1 MKKPANI
8 VYGVE
13 DRPPVSIIVLSGLQN
28 VAVMAVYLIL
38 PLIVCRKADASI
50 AVTIAV
56 LSFSMVVMGIATLLQ
71 LARSRFVGSGYLT
84 PAHFTGIYTS
94 PSLIAVETAG
104 LPLMFGMTAFAGAIE
119 TGLSRVLSRLRP
131 YFPPEIAGSVVMLVG
146 VTNAA
151 ISVRYLAEPTGTA
164 TSAETGVIV
173 AVATL
178 GSMVALN
185 VWTRGTLRMVCALI
199 GIIAGYVLAAALGL
213 LTAKD
218 FAVASEVPILALPEV
233 SHLGWS
239 FDIALMV
246 PFVISAVAATLKAM
260 AVVSFCQKINDS
272 EWIRPDLNNVRGG
285 VAADGLGT
293 FVAGALGTFGVNAS
307 PSCVALS
314 AATGVTARTVA
325 YVIAAMLAV
334 AAFLPGVAMTLAI
347 MPKPVVAAALMF
359 TACFLLINGMQ
370 LITSRMLDSRK
381 TFVVG
386 LTIIAGLA
394 IEIFPHAANFA
405 PSVLKPILGSSL
417 VFGTVL
423 AFTMN
428 IVFRLGV
435 RQKVSLL
442 LEPAEDNVS
451 KLDNFLDEC
460 GAKWGARHDIIS
472 RAGFAMHQ
480 AVEAAID
487 HCNVRGLIRI
497 DASFDEFNL
506 DLTMTFE
513 GDLLELPERRPSEA
527 DIRQSDDGMRL
538 LAGFMLR
545 RNADRVHS
553 ERVGEMAVVRFHF
566 DH

>member
-1 MKKPANI
+1 VRKPANI
-8 VYGVE
+8 IYGVE
-13 DRPPVSIIVLSGLQN
+13 DRPPVSIVVLSGLQN

-38 PLIVCRKADASI
+38 PLIVCRKVDASI
-50 AVTIAV
+50 AVTVAV
-56 LSFSMVVMGIATLLQ
+56 LSFAMLAMGIATLLQ
-71 LARSRFVGSGYLT
+71 LARSWGVGSGYLC

-94 PSLIAVETAG
+94 SSLSAAEAGG
-104 LPLMFGMTAFAGAIE
+104 LPLVFGMTAFAGLTEA
-119 TGLSRVLSRLRP
+119 GLSRILHRLRP
-131 YFPPEIAGSVVMLVG
+131 YFPPEIAGLVVMLVG

-151 ISVRYLAEPTGTA
+151 ISVRYLAEPTR
-164 TSAETGVIV
+164 SAIDAQRGVVVAIV
-173 AVATL
+173 TL
-178 GSMVALN
+178 GLMVALN
-185 VWTRGTLRMVCALI
+185 VWTRGTLRMVCALV
-199 GIIAGYVLAAALGL
+199 GIVVGYILAGALGL

-218 FAVASEVPILALPEV
+218 LARAAEAPIFALPQV
-233 SHLGWS
+233 GHLSWT
-239 FDIALMV
+239 FDIALTV
-246 PFVISAVAATLKAM
+246 PFVVSAVAATLKAM
-260 AVVSFCQKINDS
+260 AVVSLCQKINDAD
-272 EWIRPDLNNVRGG
+272 WIRPDLNNIRCG

-293 FVAGALGTFGVNAS
+293 FVAGALGTFGINAS
-307 PSCVALS
+307 PSCVGLS

-325 YVIAAMLAV
+325 YAIAAILAV
-334 AAFLPGVAMTLAI
+334 SAFLPGVAVMLAI

-386 LTIIAGLA
+386 LTIVAGLA
-394 IEIFPHAANFA
+394 IEIFPHIADGA
-405 PSVLKPILGSSL
+405 PAMLQPVLGSSL

-428 IVFRLGV
+428 IVFRIGL

-451 KLDNFLDEC
+451 KLDDFLDEY
-460 GAKWGARHDIIS
+460 GAKWGARRDIIS

-480 AVEAAID
+480 AVEAATD
-487 HCNVRGLIRI
+487 HCNVRGPIRI

-506 DLTMTFE
+506 DLTMTFA
-513 GDLLELPERRPSEA
+513 GDLLELPQKRPSEA
-527 DIRQSDDGMRL
+527 DIRQSDDGLRL

-553 ERVGEMAVVRFHF
+553 ERIGEKAVVRFHF